1 MLQSALNMA
10 YHKHEEMAA
19 SEVSSAMSLHKLAAS
34 SSQAKAA
41 SQSASHEGANDNAQ
55 SLCVYLREH

>member
-1 MLQSALNMA
+1 MLQSAFNMA

-41 SQSASHEGANDNAQ
+41 SQSASYEK
-55 SLCVYLREH
+55 V